1 MADGEWGG
9 VQFRVATASKVP
21 GRPVDTQLTFSYG
34 GWQQA
39 RGATLSHTDG
49 SHGNRFYVEGSIEFL
64 DSPGEWHLDQQTQ
77 VLSLIP
83 PDGVV
88 TVGAGGAESLELDLV
103 VTQADALFHFLGS
116 SSASES
122 NRVKNIVVANMTLAH
137 TSAQFFLPHEETSG
151 GDYAVHRGGAIF
163 AENASMLEFV
173 GNKIEH
179 IGGNGVF
186 LSNSVRNVTVRENT
200 FSFLGTSGVSLVGR
214 TGGAMMDARDGEA
227 MAAASISGSST
238 NTSEKSTA
246 GASADNLVRFPK
258 DNTVE
263 HNIFHD
269 YGIWDKQSAAF
280 HKALAPGNRFSNN
293 VCFNSSRHGVNFQDS
308 MGGAGVV
315 SGNLF
320 FNLNRETSDTSALN
334 SWGRRNYIISDSEEE
349 PSKPRLMPTQA
360 NSWRGNLILNRN
372 YYGVRDGN
380 GNALRC
386 DDGASWYN
394 MSGNVM
400 YNAGMEFNG
409 GTQVFT
415 HGNLF
420 VHGGWTVCAAPPD
433 YGGGSNDLFVDN
445 PFMWTSICGM
455 DKCLPFWEANQ
466 TNHTAAGS
474 KPCVYHGDHNTIVT
488 NSTGTDRGS
497 NPQNQL
503 CGLTLGDWQSKMHQ
517 DLNTVQLNA
526 NGAGEY
532 SSEQIMDRAH
542 ELMWS
547 QW

>member
-9 VQFRVATASKVP
+9 VQFRVASASKVP
-21 GRPVDTQLTFSYG
+21 GQPVDTQLTFSYG

-39 RGATLSHTDG
+39 RGAGLSHTDG
-49 SHGNRFYVEGSIEFL
+49 THGNRFYVEGNIEFL
-64 DSPGEWHLDQQTQ
+64 DTAGEWHLDQQTR

-83 PDGVV
+83 PDGLI
-88 TVGAGGAESLELDLV
+88 TVAGGVESLELDLV
-103 VTQADALFHFLGS
+103 VTQADSLFHFLGS
-116 SSASES
+116 SSTSDS
-122 NRVKNIVVANMTLAH
+122 DRVKNIVVANMTLAH

-163 AENASMLEFV
+163 AENATMLKIV

-186 LSNSVRNVTVRENT
+186 LSNSVRNVSVRENT

-227 MAAASISGSST
+227 MVAAAAANASMSYNDPASS
-238 NTSEKSTA
+238 S
-246 GASADNLVRFPK
+246 ASPSVDNLVRFPK
-258 DNTVE
+258 DNLVE

-269 YGIWDKQSAAF
+269 YGIWDVSTPEHVRTMCASRTHPLSFYVISLTLATLLSFYIISLTLTTLLSSSSSLFFHSLQHLSRSLALSLFEKKQSAAF

-315 SGNLF
+315 SGNVF

-334 SWGRRNYIISDSEEE
+334 SWGRRNYIISDSEET

-409 GTQVFT
+409 GTQVFS

-420 VHGGWTVCAAPPD
+420 VHGGWTICAAPPD
-433 YGGGSNDLFVDN
+433 YGGGSNDIFVDN
-445 PFMWTSICGM
+445 QFMWISICGM
-455 DKCLPFWEANQ
+455 DKCLAFYKVRHFPLGF
-466 TNHTAAGS
+466 
-474 KPCVYHGDHNTIVT
+474 I
-488 NSTGTDRGS
+488 
-497 NPQNQL
+497 L
-503 CGLTLGDWQSKMHQ
+503 C
-517 DLNTVQLNA
+517 
-526 NGAGEY
+526 
-532 SSEQIMDRAH
+532 
-542 ELMWS
+542 
-547 QW
+547 